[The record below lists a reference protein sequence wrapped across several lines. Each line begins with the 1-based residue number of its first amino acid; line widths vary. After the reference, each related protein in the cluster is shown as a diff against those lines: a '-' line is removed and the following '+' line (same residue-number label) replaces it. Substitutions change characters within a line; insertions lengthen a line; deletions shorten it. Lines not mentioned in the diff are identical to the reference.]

1 MAKNCTILSDR
12 KNSPRKRNNSRL
24 VFFVVLLTG
33 GGLSFSSC
41 EAMEHWLYNAS
52 DYSIITSK
60 NYPETDM
67 NRMDQYWDDLDYD
80 IWYEEN
86 EYD

>member
-1 MAKNCTILSDR
+1 M
-12 KNSPRKRNNSRL
+12 
-24 VFFVVLLTG
+24 
-33 GGLSFSSC
+33 SFSSC

-60 NYPETDM
+60 NDTETDM